1 MKISATIITRNEE
14 RNIADAL
21 RSLSWADEIILVDSQ
36 SSDRTVEIA
45 REFTDKIFIRE
56 WPGYSR
62 QKNFAA
68 EQAAH
73 DWIFNLDA
81 DERLSDALIRE
92 IRQLKDQPTNAAAF
106 EMPRKTFY
114 LGRWIKH
121 AGWYPDFK
129 IRLYDR
135 TRCGWQGDFVH
146 EAVKTSGKIKRL
158 RGDLLHYTVMNS
170 SEHHE
175 RLDRYT
181 SLAAEELFTRGKRAS
196 TASILFSPAAAFLRS
211 YLFRLGFMDGIPGLA
226 ISYFAAHYVFLR
238 NLKLWEKG
246 RETKTIDPN
255 EAK

>member
-1 MKISATIITRNEE
+1 
-14 RNIADAL
+14 
-21 RSLSWADEIILVDSQ
+21 
-36 SSDRTVEIA
+36 
-45 REFTDKIFIRE
+45 
-56 WPGYSR
+56 
-62 QKNFAA
+62 
-68 EQAAH
+68 
-73 DWIFNLDA
+73 
-81 DERLSDALIRE
+81 
-92 IRQLKDQPTNAAAF
+92 
-106 EMPRKTFY
+106 
-114 LGRWIKH
+114 
-121 AGWYPDFK
+121 
-129 IRLYDR
+129 
-135 TRCGWQGDFVH
+135 
-146 EAVKTSGKIKRL
+146 
-158 RGDLLHYTVMNS
+158 MNS